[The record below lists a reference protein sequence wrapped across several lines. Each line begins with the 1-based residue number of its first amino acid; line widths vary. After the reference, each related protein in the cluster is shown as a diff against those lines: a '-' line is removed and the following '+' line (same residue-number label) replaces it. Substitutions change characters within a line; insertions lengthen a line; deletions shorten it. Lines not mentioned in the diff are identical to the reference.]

1 MKDKS
6 SRSHAHPPTPDSTM
20 TLSLLHRATVLVLN
34 RNWQAIHAVTPADAF
49 GYLTAGTARALRI
62 QGLHDM
68 QPLDWETW
76 RTLSPIDGEASVG
89 TTTGRVVIP
98 TVIVLSRYDRVPL
111 VQPAF
116 NLRGVWE
123 RDGGRCQ
130 YSGRAIS
137 AAEASIDH
145 VMPRSRGG
153 ADDWENCV
161 LSDRAINHR
170 KGARTPTEAGLR
182 LLSVPRAP
190 RPVPSTLR
198 IRNLH
203 QIGDWNHF
211 LQSPSRSRQEST
223 LFPTP

>member
-1 MKDKS
+1 
-6 SRSHAHPPTPDSTM
+6 M

-49 GYLTAGTARALRI
+49 GYLATGTARALRI
-62 QGLHDM
+62 EGLHDM

-76 RTLSPIDGEASVG
+76 RTLSPKNGEPTVG
-89 TTTGRVVIP
+89 TTNGRVVIP
-98 TVIVLSRYDRVPL
+98 TVIVLNRYDRVPL
-111 VQPAF
+111 VSPVF
-116 NLRGVWE
+116 GLRGLWE

-130 YSGRAIS
+130 YTGRALS
-137 AAEASIDH
+137 ASEASIDH

-161 LSDRAINHR
+161 LSDRAVNHR
-170 KGARTPTEAGLR
+170 KGARTPGEAGLR
-182 LLSVPRAP
+182 LLSAPRAP

-203 QIGDWNHF
+203 QIEDWNHF
-211 LQSPSRSRQEST
+211 LQPLRRKRTE
-223 LFPTP
+223 PTSLPTH

>member
-1 MKDKS
+1 
-6 SRSHAHPPTPDSTM
+6 M

-76 RTLSPIDGEASVG
+76 RQLAPGEGDASVG
-89 TTTGRVVIP
+89 TTTGRVIIP
-98 TVIVLSRYDRVPL
+98 TVIVLNRYDRVPM
-111 VQPAF
+111 VRPAF
-116 NLRGVWE
+116 NLRGIWE

-130 YSGRAIS
+130 YTGRALS
-137 AAEASIDH
+137 ASEASIDH
-145 VMPRSRGG
+145 VHPRSRGG
-153 ADDWENCV
+153 ADAWENCV
-161 LSDRAINHR
+161 LSDRAVNHR
-170 KGARTPTEAGLR
+170 KGARTPGEAGLR
-182 LLSVPRAP
+182 LLSAPRAP

-203 QIGDWNHF
+203 QIEDWNHF
-211 LQSPSRSRQEST
+211 LQPLRRARNESIPTSPPLNS
-223 LFPTP
+223 

>member
-1 MKDKS
+1 
-6 SRSHAHPPTPDSTM
+6 M
-20 TLSLLHRATVLVLN
+20 TLSLLHRTTVLVLN

-49 GYLTAGTARALRI
+49 GYLTTGTARALRI
-62 QGLHDM
+62 QGPHDM

-76 RTLSPIDGEASVG
+76 RRLSPKDDEPTVG

-98 TVIVLSRYDRVPL
+98 TVIVLNRYSQVPL
-111 VQPAF
+111 VMPVF
-116 NLRGVWE
+116 NLRGLWE

-130 YSGRAIS
+130 YTGRALS

-153 ADDWENCV
+153 ADDWQNCV
-161 LSDRAINHR
+161 LSDRAVNHR
-170 KGARTPTEAGLR
+170 KGARTPGEAGLR
-182 LLSVPRAP
+182 LLSAPRAP

-203 QIGDWNHF
+203 QIEDWNHF
-211 LQSPSRSRQEST
+211 LQPLRRKRNQAT
-223 LFPTP
+223 PLPTH